1 MEKEIIGN
9 WGFEYFAI
17 IHHQHSGLTCLR
29 VMILQI
35 ELLNKCLDYNPKH

>member
-17 IHHQHSGLTCLR
+17 IHHQLDISCAILR
-29 VMILQI
+29 HGQ
-35 ELLNKCLDYNPKH
+35 KQF